1 MIQSLIN
8 DGWVIQ
14 KPISQRGTTEESKTE
29 EKTSAFESLLTEATQ
44 KKRDKPTK
52 EGNEIE
58 EEILKPSD
66 DSEEQIEWL
75 SVIFPNAKE
84 PFLDIDQPA
93 TEQEGKAL
101 EIEIERVVEKGILEE
116 ANDFKLEVE
125 TRHSN
130 ENDKDMKTFDELV
143 ESGTRNKT
151 TTKLYFESEEPM
163 DFTQDRPRQ
172 MSLENKI
179 HEDIEDIEETE
190 WTEQDEKIQL
200 DPMHQKQQRKE
211 SFSGVLEDNKAFDRY
226 ENFTLAS
233 MEKEATTIPEESIPT
248 AETAQSIIDQ
258 MTESILTKKTDEG
271 TVMQLRLKPE
281 FLGEVTIRL
290 EETKSGIT
298 ANIVAEKEIVKT
310 LLGQSNEELTALL
323 AEKNIKID
331 QLIIESKDMTANHG
345 EDQFSEETFNDF
357 SDNEN
362 RREQRETPYSQR
374 GELDTISM
382 EDHKNS
388 EKRIMKEGLNL
399 YI

>member
-1 MIQSLIN
+1 
-8 DGWVIQ
+8 
-14 KPISQRGTTEESKTE
+14 
-29 EKTSAFESLLTEATQ
+29 
-44 KKRDKPTK
+44 
-52 EGNEIE
+52 
-58 EEILKPSD
+58 
-66 DSEEQIEWL
+66 
-75 SVIFPNAKE
+75 
-84 PFLDIDQPA
+84 
-93 TEQEGKAL
+93 
-101 EIEIERVVEKGILEE
+101 
-116 ANDFKLEVE
+116 
-125 TRHSN
+125 
-130 ENDKDMKTFDELV
+130 
-143 ESGTRNKT
+143 
-151 TTKLYFESEEPM
+151 
-163 DFTQDRPRQ
+163 
-172 MSLENKI
+172 
-179 HEDIEDIEETE
+179 
-190 WTEQDEKIQL
+190 
-200 DPMHQKQQRKE
+200 
-211 SFSGVLEDNKAFDRY
+211 
-226 ENFTLAS
+226 